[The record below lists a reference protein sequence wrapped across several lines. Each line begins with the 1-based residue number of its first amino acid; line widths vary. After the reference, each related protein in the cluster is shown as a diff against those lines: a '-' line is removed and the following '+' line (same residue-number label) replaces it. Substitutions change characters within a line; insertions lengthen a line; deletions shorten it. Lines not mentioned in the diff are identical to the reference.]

1 MGSGEILLGDPEI
14 PSLGDPGG
22 GQFEVY
28 KWTLGWGV
36 ISVEGI
42 PVGSGV
48 TPGGIC

>member
-14 PSLGDPGG
+14 LTLGDPRR
-22 GQFEVY
+22 GQFKVY
-28 KWTLGWGV
+28 KRTLGWGV

-42 PVGSGV
+42 PVGSGA